1 MQFPKFNLQEF
12 EKSEGAQRQKL
23 SAQLDNICR
32 RYRLPRFRGTWS
44 SKPNYCSTME
54 SCFRFFCALKCKET
68 RGSGSLRW
76 LSLWLDW
83 AKQGGPSS
91 F

>member
-32 RYRLPRFRGTWS
+32 DTGFLVLEGHGV
-44 SKPNYCSTME
+44 PNQIIAAQWKVVSD
-54 SCFRFFCALKCKET
+54 FFCALKCKET